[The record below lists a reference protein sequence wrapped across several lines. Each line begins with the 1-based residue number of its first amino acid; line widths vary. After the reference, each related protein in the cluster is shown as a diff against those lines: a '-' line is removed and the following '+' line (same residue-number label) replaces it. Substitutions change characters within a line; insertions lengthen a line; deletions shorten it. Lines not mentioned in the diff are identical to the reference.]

1 MSVSPPATPLSPSSR
16 LRIIVLGFV
25 VRGPLGGMAMMYLQY
40 FEGLCRLG
48 HDVYFVDDGGDYP
61 YCYNPVTYACDVNP
75 AYGLGFAAECFTRIG
90 YPDRWAYYDGLTKVW
105 HGPAAD
111 RIIDFC

>member
-25 VRGPLGGMAMMYLQY
+25 VRGPLGGMAMMYLQN
-40 FEGLCRLG
+40 FEGLCRPG